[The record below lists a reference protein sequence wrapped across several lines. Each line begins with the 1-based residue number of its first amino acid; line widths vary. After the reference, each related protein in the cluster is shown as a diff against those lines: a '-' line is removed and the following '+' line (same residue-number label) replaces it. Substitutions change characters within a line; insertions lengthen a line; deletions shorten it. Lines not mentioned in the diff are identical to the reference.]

1 LWREWVVVEEER
13 LACAY
18 LLRVAEPPANALVGF
33 VERVGFCEAAKLV
46 KGGDVSDG
54 VADETSARRGFEGV
68 EGDFA
73 AAERAGARLV
83 MPGDEEW
90 PEWAL
95 LPLTHAAARGL
106 RWARPPLGL
115 WVRGSAS
122 LADLMQRAVSVVGAR
137 AATGYGEHVAAEMG
151 YGLAEK
157 GMTVVSGAAYGID
170 GAAHKGALRADG
182 CTVAVLACG
191 IDRAYPAGH
200 SLLLDRIADSGLVI
214 TEYPPG
220 TPPGRHRFLVRNRL
234 IAALGAGT
242 VVVEAGQRSGARNT
256 AASAAALGR
265 VLMVVPGPVTSPMS
279 IGCHELLREG
289 LATSVSSVAEV
300 VESVGYF
307 GEDLVTK
314 PETTKRPTDC
324 LDSESLRV
332 HEALDRKDGHSAERI
347 AEVSGVPLERVRAI
361 LPALELTGLADRC
374 ETGWRR
380 VVSPRQ
386 SVAHPDA
393 AEPESA

>member
-1 LWREWVVVEEER
+1 VIDDER

-18 LLRVAEPPANALVGF
+18 LLRVAEPPANAVVGF
-33 VERVGFCEAAKLV
+33 VGEVGFCEAARLV
-46 KGGDVSDG
+46 RGGDVPAG

-68 EGDFA
+68 AGDFE

-90 PEWAL
+90 PAWAL
-95 LPLTHAAARGL
+95 LPLANAGARGL
-106 RWARPPLGL
+106 RWACPPLGL
-115 WVRGSAS
+115 WVRGKGA
-122 LADLMQRAVSVVGAR
+122 LADSLQRAVSVVGAR

-191 IDRAYPAGH
+191 IDRSYPAGH
-200 SLLLDRIADSGLVI
+200 SLLLDRIAERGLVV

-279 IGCHELLREG
+279 IGCHELLRDG

-300 VESVGYF
+300 VESAGFF
-307 GEDLVTK
+307 GEDLATK
-314 PETTKRPTDC
+314 PEAAARPTDC

-332 HEALDRKDGHSAERI
+332 HEALEKAGHSAERI
-347 AEVSGVPLERVRAI
+347 AEVSGVPLHRVRAV
-361 LPALELTGLADRC
+361 LPALELTGFADRC
-374 ETGWRR
+374 EAGWRR
-380 VVSPRQ
+380 AISSRQ
-386 SVAHPDA
+386 GVGHPDA

>member
-1 LWREWVVVEEER
+1 
-13 LACAY
+13 
-18 LLRVAEPPANALVGF
+18 
-33 VERVGFCEAAKLV
+33 
-46 KGGDVSDG
+46 
-54 VADETSARRGFEGV
+54 
-68 EGDFA
+68 
-73 AAERAGARLV
+73 
-83 MPGDEEW
+83 
-90 PEWAL
+90 
-95 LPLTHAAARGL
+95 
-106 RWARPPLGL
+106 
-115 WVRGSAS
+115 
-122 LADLMQRAVSVVGAR
+122 
-137 AATGYGEHVAAEMG
+137 MG

-200 SLLLDRIADSGLVI
+200 SLLLDRIAESGLVI

-234 IAALGAGT
+234 IAALSAGT
-242 VVVEAGQRSGARNT
+242 VVVEAGRRCGARNS
-256 AASAAALGR
+256 AASAAALGK
-265 VLMVVPGPVTSPMS
+265 VLMAVPGPVTSPMS
-279 IGCHELLREG
+279 IGCHDLLRDG

-300 VESVGYF
+300 VESVGLF

-314 PETTKRPTDC
+314 PETMKRPTDC

-332 HEALDRKDGHSAERI
+332 HEALERKDGHSAERI

-374 ETGWRR
+374 EAGWRR

-386 SVAHPDA
+386 SIAHPDA